1 MRSRRLLVAG
11 LFLLLALPGLA
22 ARGATLAELAARNDI
37 AAIARLGPA
46 ALPELARLYQAGS
59 DEQKIRIAGIFNS
72 LGQSSRAAELALLAD
87 AHTPNVELRVAV
99 QYALGRVSDDPQVV
113 DTLLA
118 ILRNDA
124 NPIFRDHA
132 GCALANDQVHL
143 TERKRLR
150 LYEGLIGTLSHP
162 KRRVQNTAIAA
173 LEHRGV
179 EAMAGPVPRKPVA
192 PALLLLAALLAIP
205 CAGHAAAEPFL
216 VRYSFDDGLVATGPD
231 TFTVYRYAKGSVQ
244 LSTAFHVSGYRSL
257 EIRDVVGDG
266 DFPELQGYFPERR
279 DGRLFLH
286 FALLVTDPG
295 QELNAVLAGPGGF
308 HPGKDGIAFWLTV
321 REGVLRQVSDSIP
334 KRLLPLKAFT
344 WYAIDVDYDV
354 ARGVYDLRVAE
365 EGQKEPAISLQ
376 EQPNAAA
383 LAGTAVNV
391 FSFIGDLAD
400 RSNVDY
406 FVDDFV
412 LGSLGSDAGAA
423 RPAFVAPGRR
433 KFFVDSYTEEAS
445 ELHRLRK
452 PGSPL
457 SCPPVLALDE
467 VGLSPRDLLEAR
479 AAGRLEALAALLST
493 GPAAG
498 RAFTAPRLAP
508 VWLWKTG
515 CAALAGGRAA
525 EALAAFE
532 TAARQSPQAPLFG
545 LSRLLALTALKRLNE
560 ADDLLVD
567 LHARWRDDPRYALAS
582 ALLALQ
588 RQSPN
593 GGADEARS
601 WLDPAALE
609 TLRGEIPV
617 ARLAGG
623 DWSPGVLAAL
633 QSADPAGWKR
643 WRATALAAEQSFYLA
658 LLDGRPDEARDFAL
672 QIARRL
678 AAVQAPAG
686 EWLERAGDAAFARRE
701 LDEAR
706 QLYGQARAAGAPER
720 SVLLKLSDVAFL
732 LGDLAT
738 EKALR
743 ERYYGSLD
751 PKPASP

>member
-1 MRSRRLLVAG
+1 M
-11 LFLLLALPGLA
+11 
-22 ARGATLAELAARNDI
+22 AR
-37 AAIARLGPA
+37 P
-46 ALPELARLYQAGS
+46 
-59 DEQKIRIAGIFNS
+59 
-72 LGQSSRAAELALLAD
+72 
-87 AHTPNVELRVAV
+87 
-99 QYALGRVSDDPQVV
+99 VS
-113 DTLLA
+113 
-118 ILRNDA
+118 
-124 NPIFRDHA
+124 
-132 GCALANDQVHL
+132 
-143 TERKRLR
+143 
-150 LYEGLIGTLSHP
+150 
-162 KRRVQNTAIAA
+162 
-173 LEHRGV
+173 
-179 EAMAGPVPRKPVA
+179 RKPLG
-192 PALLLLAALLAIP
+192 LLLLALLAIP
-205 CAGHAAAEPFL
+205 CAGRAAAEPFL
-216 VRYSFDDGLVATGPD
+216 IRYSFDDGRVATGPD
-231 TFTVYRYAKGSVQ
+231 TFTVYRYAKGSVE

-257 EIRDVVGDG
+257 EIKDVAGDG

-286 FALLVTDPG
+286 FALLVTDPS

-308 HPGKDGIAFWLTV
+308 RPGKDGIAFWLTV

-354 ARGVYDLRVAE
+354 ARGVYALRVAE
-365 EGQKEPAISLQ
+365 EGQKEPVVFLK
-376 EQPNAAA
+376 EQANASA

-406 FVDDFV
+406 YVDDFV
-412 LGSLGSDAGAA
+412 LGSDAGAA
-423 RPAFVAPGRR
+423 RPAFAAPGRR
-433 KFFVDSYTEEAS
+433 KFFVDSYSEEAS
-445 ELHRLRK
+445 EFHRLRK

-457 SCPPVLALDE
+457 SCPPILALDE
-467 VGLSPRDLLEAR
+467 VGLAPRDLAETR

-525 EALAAFE
+525 EALTAFE

-588 RQSPN
+588 RQSPQ
-593 GGADEARS
+593 EARS

-609 TLRGEIPV
+609 ALRGEIPV

-623 DWSPGVLAAL
+623 DWSPGVIAAL
-633 QSADPAGWKR
+633 QSADPEGWKR

-658 LLDGRPDEARDFAL
+658 LLDGRTDEARDFAL

-678 AAVQAPAG
+678 TAVKAPAG
-686 EWLERAGDAAFARRE
+686 EWLERAGDAAFARRD

-720 SVLLKLSDVAFL
+720 AILLKLSDVAFL

-751 PKPASP
+751 PKQAAP

>member
-1 MRSRRLLVAG
+1 
-11 LFLLLALPGLA
+11 
-22 ARGATLAELAARNDI
+22 
-37 AAIARLGPA
+37 
-46 ALPELARLYQAGS
+46 
-59 DEQKIRIAGIFNS
+59 
-72 LGQSSRAAELALLAD
+72 
-87 AHTPNVELRVAV
+87 
-99 QYALGRVSDDPQVV
+99 
-113 DTLLA
+113 
-118 ILRNDA
+118 
-124 NPIFRDHA
+124 
-132 GCALANDQVHL
+132 
-143 TERKRLR
+143 
-150 LYEGLIGTLSHP
+150 
-162 KRRVQNTAIAA
+162 
-173 LEHRGV
+173 
-179 EAMAGPVPRKPVA
+179 MAGPVSRKPLA
-192 PALLLLAALLAIP
+192 LAFLALLVIP
-205 CAGHAAAEPFL
+205 FAGQAAAEPFL

-257 EIRDVVGDG
+257 EIKDVAGDG

-286 FALLVTDPG
+286 FALLVTDPS

-308 HPGKDGIAFWLTV
+308 RPGKDGIAFWLTL

-354 ARGVYDLRVAE
+354 ARGVYALRVAE
-365 EGQKEPAISLQ
+365 EGQKEPAISLK
-376 EQPNAAA
+376 EQPNASA

-406 FVDDFV
+406 YVDDFV
-412 LGSLGSDAGAA
+412 LGSLGSDPGAA

-445 ELHRLRK
+445 EFHRLRK
-452 PGSPL
+452 SGSPL

-467 VGLSPRDLLEAR
+467 VGLAPRDLLEAR
-479 AAGRLEALAALLST
+479 AAGRLEALAALLAPGR

-525 EALAAFE
+525 EALTAFE

-545 LSRLLALTALKRLNE
+545 LSRLLALTALKRVNE

-588 RQSPN
+588 RQPPN

-601 WLDPAALE
+601 WLDPAALDA
-609 TLRGEIPV
+609 LRGEGPV

-658 LLDGRPDEARDFAL
+658 LLDGRTGEARDFAL

-678 AAVQAPAG
+678 TAVQAPAG
-686 EWLERAGDAAFARRE
+686 EWLERAGDAAFARRD

-706 QLYGQARAAGAPER
+706 QLYGQARAAGVPER
-720 SVLLKLSDVAFL
+720 AVLLKLSDVAFL
-732 LGDLAT
+732 VGDLTT

-743 ERYYGSLD
+743 EKYYGSLD
-751 PKPASP
+751 PKQASP

>member
-1 MRSRRLLVAG
+1 M
-11 LFLLLALPGLA
+11 
-22 ARGATLAELAARNDI
+22 AR
-37 AAIARLGPA
+37 P
-46 ALPELARLYQAGS
+46 
-59 DEQKIRIAGIFNS
+59 
-72 LGQSSRAAELALLAD
+72 
-87 AHTPNVELRVAV
+87 
-99 QYALGRVSDDPQVV
+99 VS
-113 DTLLA
+113 
-118 ILRNDA
+118 
-124 NPIFRDHA
+124 
-132 GCALANDQVHL
+132 
-143 TERKRLR
+143 
-150 LYEGLIGTLSHP
+150 
-162 KRRVQNTAIAA
+162 
-173 LEHRGV
+173 
-179 EAMAGPVPRKPVA
+179 RKPLG
-192 PALLLLAALLAIP
+192 LLLLALLAIP
-205 CAGHAAAEPFL
+205 CAGRAAAEPFL
-216 VRYSFDDGLVATGPD
+216 IRYSFDDGRVATGPD
-231 TFTVYRYAKGSVQ
+231 TFTVYRYAKGSVE

-257 EIRDVVGDG
+257 EIKDVAGDG

-286 FALLVTDPG
+286 FALLVTDPS

-308 HPGKDGIAFWLTV
+308 RPGKDGIAFWLTV

-354 ARGVYDLRVAE
+354 ARGVYVLRVAE
-365 EGQKEPAISLQ
+365 EGQKEPVVFLK
-376 EQPNAAA
+376 EQANASA

-406 FVDDFV
+406 YVDDFV
-412 LGSLGSDAGAA
+412 LGSDAGAA
-423 RPAFVAPGRR
+423 RPAFAAPGRR
-433 KFFVDSYTEEAS
+433 KFFVDSYSEEAS
-445 ELHRLRK
+445 EFHRLRK

-467 VGLSPRDLLEAR
+467 VGLAPRDLAETR

-525 EALAAFE
+525 EALTAFE

-588 RQSPN
+588 RQSPQ
-593 GGADEARS
+593 EARS

-609 TLRGEIPV
+609 ALRGEIPV

-623 DWSPGVLAAL
+623 DWSPGVIAAL
-633 QSADPAGWKR
+633 QSADPEGWKR

-658 LLDGRPDEARDFAL
+658 LLDGRTDEARDFAL

-678 AAVQAPAG
+678 TAVKAPAG
-686 EWLERAGDAAFARRE
+686 EWLERAGDAAFARRD

-720 SVLLKLSDVAFL
+720 AILLKLSDVAFL

-751 PKPASP
+751 PKQAAP